1 MYVRMFDKLK
11 KQDNDNPTIGIILC
25 SDTDNDIARYSILN
39 DKNNLYMSKYKI
51 YLPTEEELKKEI
63 ENQKTM
69 FYLNQKWYNEYGDI
83 INITAVQL
91 SRLIN
96 QDKIYN

>member
-25 SDTDNDIARYSILN
+25 SDTDHDIARYSILN
-39 DKNNLYMSKYKI
+39 DNNNLYMSQYKL
-51 YLPTEEELKKEI
+51 YLPTEQELINLI

-69 FYLNQKWYNEYGDI
+69 FYLK
-83 INITAVQL
+83 
-91 SRLIN
+91 
-96 QDKIYN
+96 